1 MKKYLTKI
9 APYIIIT
16 ISIITTIINSKVNTE
31 VGRML
36 SVGLIIFAFIIF
48 IFIAYINK
56 PLDKKDRVI
65 FIVTSIIAG
74 CGLIYIAF

>member
-1 MKKYLTKI
+1 
-9 APYIIIT
+9 
-16 ISIITTIINSKVNTE
+16 
-31 VGRML
+31 ML